1 VTRDE
6 GMGEKGKREDESLII
21 KKYFELG
28 VVAQRLK
35 EVSYDIY
42 GA

>member
-1 VTRDE
+1 MVDGRWE
-6 GMGEKGKREDESLII
+6 ESGRRERRRKFDK